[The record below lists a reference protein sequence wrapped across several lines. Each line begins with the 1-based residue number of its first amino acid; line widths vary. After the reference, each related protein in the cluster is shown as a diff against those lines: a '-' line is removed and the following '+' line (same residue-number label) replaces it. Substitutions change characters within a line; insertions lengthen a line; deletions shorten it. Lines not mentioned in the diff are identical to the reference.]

1 MLSIDNFQLANV
13 ARCPIM
19 KGMGQW
25 LFRDELQ
32 LLEINVPRAALQLA
46 RTIAYP
52 QLNVAAYMEKLHEL
66 SEEAA
71 DQVDLTG
78 PIPQQAEQLSSYL
91 FHELGYRGNRTNYS
105 DPRNSFL
112 NEVIDRRLGIPITL
126 SIVYITIAEEL
137 GIPAYGIGLPGHF
150 IIGIRNE
157 GGDRWLDP
165 FHEGRWLNLSDC
177 ADLIRLSS
185 GYAGPIEASWFAP
198 VNGRVTLA
206 RLLSNLRAN
215 YVSTGSWALAAEVIQ
230 LLRQAQPREPEHLR
244 DLGLVYYHQRRLPQA
259 AHYLDAYLQRV
270 PDAMDAQVI
279 RDGIKPILDDWA
291 PMN

>member
-1 MLSIDNFQLANV
+1 
-13 ARCPIM
+13 M

-25 LFRDELQ
+25 MFSDELQ
-32 LLEINVPRAALQLA
+32 LEVINVPRAALQLA

-52 QLNVAAYMEKLHEL
+52 QLNVAEYMGKLHEI
-66 SEEAA
+66 SEQAA
-71 DQVDLTG
+71 DYIDFG
-78 PIPQQAEQLSSYL
+78 ASSPDQAEQLAAYL
-91 FHELGYRGNRTNYS
+91 FRRLGFRGNRTSYN

-126 SIVYITIAEEL
+126 SIIFIAVAGEL

-150 IIGIRNE
+150 IVGIGHE
-157 GGDRWLDP
+157 GADRWLDP
-165 FHEGRWLNLSDC
+165 FHEGRWLDLSDC

-198 VNGRVTLA
+198 VSGRAILA

-215 YVSTGSWALAAEVIQ
+215 YVNSGSWSQAAEVIK
-230 LLRQAQPREPEHLR
+230 LLRQTQPREPEHLR

-259 AHYLDAYLQRV
+259 AHYLNAYLQRL

-279 RDGIKPILDDWA
+279 RDGIKHMLDDWA

>member
-1 MLSIDNFQLANV
+1 
-13 ARCPIM
+13 M

-46 RTIAYP
+46 RAIAYP
-52 QLNVAAYMEKLHEL
+52 QLNVADYMGKLHEL
-66 SEEAA
+66 SDEAA
-71 DQVDLTG
+71 DYVAVSA
-78 PIPQQAEQLSSYL
+78 PMPEQAEQLSAYL
-91 FHELGYRGNRTNYS
+91 FHRRGFQGNRTAYS

-112 NEVIDRRLGIPITL
+112 NEVIDRGLGIPITL
-126 SIVYITIAEEL
+126 SIVYLAVAEHL

-150 IIGIRNE
+150 IVGIRTE
-157 GGDRWLDP
+157 GADRWLDP

-185 GYAGPIEASWFAP
+185 GYAGPIEASWFSP
-198 VNGRVTLA
+198 VKGRLILT

-215 YVSTGSWALAAEVIQ
+215 YVSTGSWPQAAEAIQ
-230 LLRQAQPREPEHLR
+230 LLRLTQPQEPEHLR

-259 AHYLDAYLQRV
+259 AHYLNAYLQRA
-270 PDAMDAQVI
+270 PDALDAQVI
-279 RDGIKPILDDWA
+279 RDGIKPVLDEWA